1 MENVSGEDLGWFW
14 RSWILNN
21 WKLDQAVTN
30 VSYKKNFKKI
40 SKAII
45 TIKNLEKIPMPVEIE
60 ITTASGSKILKNL
73 PVEIW
78 KRNVEWSFMVDV
90 SEEITSVVID
100 PDKKYPDINSENN
113 VWPAKEL

>member
-45 TIKNLEKIPMPVEIE
+45 TIKNMEKIPMPVEIE

-78 KRNVEWSFMVDV
+78 KRNVVWSFMVDV
-90 SEEITSVVID
+90 SEEITSVVMD

-113 VWPAKEL
+113 VWPAKQL